1 MDIFLNIEMY
11 NFFQTVRGVL
21 IYNAALSVYNCS
33 MSTSSISYFQ
43 KFDGVK
49 KLLKLKGIAIGKMK
63 MFILFALAYI
73 IDKENND
80 MISTTNG
87 KQNLTF
93 LWQVDVHL
101 YM

>member
-1 MDIFLNIEMY
+1 MY

-21 IYNAALSVYNCS
+21 LDHALTSVYNCS
-33 MSTSSISYFQ
+33 MSTSNISYFE
-43 KFDGVK
+43 KFDAVK
-49 KLLKLKGIAIGKMK
+49 KLLKLNGIASGEVKML
-63 MFILFALAYI
+63 ILFALAYI
-73 IDKENND
+73 IDEENKD
-80 MISTTNG
+80 LISTTNG

>member
-1 MDIFLNIEMY
+1 MY

-21 IYNAALSVYNCS
+21 LVHAVFSVYNCS
-33 MSTSSISYFQ
+33 MSTSNISYFE
-43 KFDGVK
+43 KFDAVK
-49 KLLKLKGIAIGKMK
+49 KLVKLNEIASGELKML
-63 MFILFALAYI
+63 ILFALAYI
-73 IDKENND
+73 IDAENKD
-80 MISTTNG
+80 LISTTNG